1 VIVLQQFAPLV
12 FAMALLGVGSGFF
25 SCSEAALFSLKADD
39 RRALKNGS
47 SAQRIA
53 IALLN
58 QPNRLLTAIL
68 FWNLMIN
75 IVYFALASTIGIQL
89 EKQERHTEAGLVAIV
104 SLLAIILLSEM
115 IPKTV
120 GVLLPRLVTSLVSL
134 PLAASVRI
142 FDPAAPAFATINQ
155 VLRRLLFPGFRVE
168 PYLEI
173 SDLEKAITV
182 STTDEDLAA
191 QERTTL
197 QNIVLLS
204 NIRAEELMR
213 PRTQYQ
219 SFRPPVS
226 LADLGGQLTRS
237 GYLLLTEIESDEI
250 TGAIAL
256 KHLPTIPRQHLENFA
271 QPVVYVP
278 WCSSVAVVFDELQA
292 HECEVAAIINEL
304 GETIGIVTLEDLL
317 QTVFE
322 DEASRSLR
330 LLETA
335 PIRRLGDNL
344 WRVTGMTSLRR
355 LGRKFDIPLPTCKST
370 TVAGIIQEVLGM
382 LPVKGDTVQWHVF
395 HFLVIE
401 ADQLGQLT
409 VEMQVVDQKGPES

>member
-1 VIVLQQFAPLV
+1 VIVLQQFAPLLFV
-12 FAMALLGVGSGFF
+12 MLLLGAGSGFF
-25 SCSEAALFSLKADD
+25 SCSEAALFSLKSDD

-47 SAQRIA
+47 TAQRIA
-53 IALLN
+53 IDLLD

-89 EKQERHTEAGLVAIV
+89 EKQDRRAEAGLVAIV

-120 GVLLPRLVTSLVSL
+120 GVLLPRKIASLISL
-134 PLAASVRI
+134 PLAVSVRV
-142 FDPAAPAFATINQ
+142 FDPVAPAFSAVNRAS
-155 VLRRLLFPGFRVE
+155 RRLLLPGFRAE
-168 PYLEI
+168 PYLDI

-182 STTDEDLAA
+182 STTDEELAA

-197 QNIVLLS
+197 QNIVLLADL
-204 NIRAEELMR
+204 RAEELMR

-226 LADLGGQLTRS
+226 LADLRGEITRS
-237 GYLLLTEIESDEI
+237 GYLLVTELDSDEI
-250 TGAIAL
+250 TDAIAL
-256 KHLPTIPRQHLENFA
+256 KHMPTIPRQHLENFA

-278 WCSSVAVVFDELQA
+278 WCASAAEVFDKLRA

-322 DEASRSLR
+322 DEASRSSR
-330 LLETA
+330 LLETT
-335 PIRRLGDNL
+335 PIRHLGENL

-355 LGRKFDIPLPTCKST
+355 LGRKFNMSLPTSKST
-370 TVAGIIQEVLGM
+370 TIAGIVQEVLGR
-382 LPVKGDTVQWHVF
+382 LPVEGETVRWHVF
-395 HFLVIE
+395 QFLVIE

-409 VEMQVVDQKGPES
+409 VEMQVVDQKGAPS

>member
-1 VIVLQQFAPLV
+1 VIVLQQFALLL
-12 FAMALLGVGSGFF
+12 FTMALLAIGSGFF
-25 SCSEAALFSLKADD
+25 SCSEAALFSLKSDD
-39 RRALKNGS
+39 RRDLKNGS
-47 SAQRIA
+47 SGQRIA
-53 IALLN
+53 IGLLE

-75 IVYFALASTIGIQL
+75 ILYFALASTIGIQL
-89 EKQERHTEAGLVAIV
+89 EKQQRHTEAGLVAIF
-104 SLLAIILLSEM
+104 SLLAIILFSEM

-120 GVLLPRLVTSLVSL
+120 GVSHSRLISGLISL
-134 PLAASVRI
+134 PLAASVRV
-142 FDPAAPAFATINQ
+142 FDPMAPAFTAVNHA
-155 VLRRLLFPGFRVE
+155 LRRLLFPGFRVE

-182 STTDEDLAA
+182 STSDEELAS
-191 QERTTL
+191 QERTAL

-204 NIRAEELMR
+204 DLRAEELMR

-237 GYLLLTEIESDEI
+237 GYLLVTELETDEI
-250 TGAIAL
+250 TAAIAL
-256 KHLPTIPRQHLENFA
+256 KHMPTIPRQHLESFA

-278 WCSSVAVVFDELQA
+278 WCSSVAVVFDELRS

-322 DEASRSLR
+322 DEASRSSR

-335 PIRRLGDNL
+335 PIRRLEDNL
-344 WRVTGMTSLRR
+344 WHVTGMTSLRR
-355 LGRKFDIPLPTCKST
+355 LGRTFSMTLPKCKST
-370 TVAGIIQEVLGM
+370 TVAGIVQEVLGR
-382 LPVKGDTVQWHVF
+382 LPEDGDTIEWHVF
-395 HFLVIE
+395 RFLVIE
-401 ADQLGQLT
+401 SDQLGQLT
-409 VEMQVVDQKGPES
+409 VEMQVFNPKEGEI

>member
-1 VIVLQQFAPLV
+1 MIVLQQFAPLL
-12 FAMALLGVGSGFF
+12 FAMLLLGAGSGFF
-25 SCSEAALFSLKADD
+25 SCSEAALFTLKSDD

-47 SAQRIA
+47 TAQRIA
-53 IALLN
+53 IALLD

-89 EKQERHTEAGLVAIV
+89 EKQDRRTEAGLVAIV

-134 PLAASVRI
+134 PLAASVRL
-142 FDPAAPAFATINQ
+142 FDPVAPAFTAVNRA
-155 VLRRLLFPGFRVE
+155 LRRLLLPGFRAE

-182 STTDEDLAA
+182 STTDEELAA

-197 QNIVLLS
+197 QNIVLLADL
-204 NIRAEELMR
+204 RAEELMR

-226 LADLGGQLTRS
+226 LADLKGELTRS
-237 GYLLLTEIESDEI
+237 GYLLVTEIDSDEI
-250 TGAIAL
+250 TDAIAL
-256 KHLPTIPRQHLENFA
+256 KHMPTIPRQHLEKFA
-271 QPVVYVP
+271 QPVIYVP
-278 WCSSVAVVFDELQA
+278 WCASAAAVFDKLRA
-292 HECEVAAIINEL
+292 HACEVAAIINEL

-322 DEASRSLR
+322 DEASRSSR
-330 LLETA
+330 LLETT
-335 PIRRLGDNL
+335 PIRRLSDNL
-344 WRVTGMTSLRR
+344 WCVTGMTSLRR
-355 LGRKFDIPLPTCKST
+355 LGRKFDMALPASKST
-370 TVAGIIQEVLGM
+370 TVAGIVQEVLGR
-382 LPVKGDTVQWHVF
+382 LPVEGETVDWHVF
-395 HFLVIE
+395 RFLVIE

-409 VEMQVVDQKGPES
+409 VEMQRVDPKGAEL

>member
-1 VIVLQQFAPLV
+1 VIVLQQFAPLL
-12 FAMALLGVGSGFF
+12 FAMLLLGAGSGFF
-25 SCSEAALFSLKADD
+25 SCSEAALFTLKSDD

-47 SAQRIA
+47 TAQRIA
-53 IALLN
+53 IALLD

-89 EKQERHTEAGLVAIV
+89 EKQDRRTEAGLVAIV

-134 PLAASVRI
+134 PLAASVRL
-142 FDPAAPAFATINQ
+142 FDPVAPAFTAVNRA
-155 VLRRLLFPGFRVE
+155 LRRLLLPGFRAE

-182 STTDEDLAA
+182 STTDEELAA

-197 QNIVLLS
+197 QNIVLLADL
-204 NIRAEELMR
+204 RAEELMR

-226 LADLGGQLTRS
+226 LADLKGELTRS
-237 GYLLLTEIESDEI
+237 GYLLVTEIDSDEI
-250 TGAIAL
+250 TDAIAL
-256 KHLPTIPRQHLENFA
+256 KHMPTIPRQHLEKFA
-271 QPVVYVP
+271 QPVIYVP
-278 WCSSVAVVFDELQA
+278 WCASAAAVFDKLRA
-292 HECEVAAIINEL
+292 HACEVAAIINEL

-322 DEASRSLR
+322 DEASRSSR
-330 LLETA
+330 LLETT
-335 PIRRLGDNL
+335 PIRRLSDNL
-344 WRVTGMTSLRR
+344 WCVTGMTSLRR
-355 LGRKFDIPLPTCKST
+355 LGRKFDMALPASKST
-370 TVAGIIQEVLGM
+370 TVAGIVQEVLGR
-382 LPVKGDTVQWHVF
+382 LPVEGETVDWHVF
-395 HFLVIE
+395 RFLVIE

-409 VEMQVVDQKGPES
+409 VEMQRVDPKGAEL

>member
-1 VIVLQQFAPLV
+1 
-12 FAMALLGVGSGFF
+12 MGLL
-25 SCSEAALFSLKADD
+25 D
-39 RRALKNGS
+39 
-47 SAQRIA
+47 
-53 IALLN
+53 

-68 FWNLMIN
+68 FWNLLIN

-89 EKQERHTEAGLVAIV
+89 EKQDRRTEAGLVAII

-115 IPKTV
+115 IPKTI
-120 GVLLPRLVTSLVSL
+120 GVMLPRRVASLISL
-134 PLAASVRI
+134 PLAISVRL
-142 FDPAAPAFATINQ
+142 FDPVAPTFSAINRA
-155 VLRRLLFPGFRVE
+155 LRRLLFPGFRVE

-182 STTDEDLAA
+182 STTDEELAA

-197 QNIVLLS
+197 QNIVLLADL
-204 NIRAEELMR
+204 RAEELMR

-219 SFRPPVS
+219 SFHPPVS
-226 LADLGGQLTRS
+226 LVDLGGELTRS
-237 GYLLLTEIESDEI
+237 GYLLVTELDSDEI

-256 KHLPTIPRQHLENFA
+256 KHMPTIPRQHLENFA

-278 WCSSVAVVFDELQA
+278 WCASAATVFDKLCV

-322 DEASRSLR
+322 DEASRSSR
-330 LLETA
+330 LLETT
-335 PIRRLGDNL
+335 PIHRLGENL

-355 LGRKFDIPLPTCKST
+355 LGRKFNMALPVCKSI
-370 TVAGIIQEVLGM
+370 TVAGIVQEVLGR
-382 LPVKGDTVQWHVF
+382 LPAEGETVRWHVF
-395 HFLVIE
+395 RFLVIE

-409 VEMQVVDQKGPES
+409 VEMQVVDQEGADP

>member
-1 VIVLQQFAPLV
+1 MF
-12 FAMALLGVGSGFF
+12 
-25 SCSEAALFSLKADD
+25 
-39 RRALKNGS
+39 
-47 SAQRIA
+47 
-53 IALLN
+53 
-58 QPNRLLTAIL
+58 
-68 FWNLMIN
+68 N

-89 EKQERHTEAGLVAIV
+89 EKQERHAEAGLVAIV

-120 GVLLPRLVTSLVSL
+120 GVSLPRLVSSLVSL
-134 PLAASVRI
+134 PLAASVRA
-142 FDPAAPAFATINQ
+142 FDPMAPAFSTVNR
-155 VLRRLLFPGFRVE
+155 VLRRLLLPGFRVE

-182 STTDEDLAA
+182 STSDEELAA
-191 QERTTL
+191 QERATL
-197 QNIVLLS
+197 KNILLLS
-204 NIRAEELMR
+204 KIRAEELMR

-237 GYLLLTEIESDEI
+237 GYLLMTELESDEI
-250 TGAIAL
+250 TSAIAL
-256 KHLPTIPRQHLENFA
+256 KHMPTIPRQHLENFA

-278 WCSSVAVVFDELQA
+278 WCSSAALVFDELRT

-322 DEASRSLR
+322 DEASRSSR

-335 PIRRLGDNL
+335 PIRRLDDNL

-355 LGRKFDIPLPTCKST
+355 LGRKFNMHLPPCKST
-370 TVAGIIQEVLGM
+370 TVAGIVQEVLGR
-382 LPVKGDTVQWHVF
+382 LPLEGDTVRWHVF
-395 HFLVIE
+395 QFLVIE

-409 VEMQVVDQKGPES
+409 VELQLVDQQETEP

>member
-1 VIVLQQFAPLV
+1 VIVLQQFAPLL
-12 FAMALLGVGSGFF
+12 FAMLLLGAGSGFF

-47 SAQRIA
+47 TAQRIA
-53 IALLN
+53 IGLLD

-89 EKQERHTEAGLVAIV
+89 EKQDRRTEAGLVAIV

-120 GVLLPRLVTSLVSL
+120 GVLLPRLVTSWISL
-134 PLAASVRI
+134 PLAASVRL
-142 FDPAAPAFATINQ
+142 FDPVAPAFSAVNRA
-155 VLRRLLFPGFRVE
+155 LRRLLLPGFRAE

-182 STTDEDLAA
+182 STTDEELAA

-197 QNIVLLS
+197 QNIVLLADL
-204 NIRAEELMR
+204 RAEELMR

-226 LADLGGQLTRS
+226 LADLGGELTRS
-237 GYLLLTEIESDEI
+237 GYLLVTELDSDEI
-250 TGAIAL
+250 TDAIAL
-256 KHLPTIPRQHLENFA
+256 KHMPTIPRQHLEKFA

-278 WCSSVAVVFDELQA
+278 WCASAAVVFDKLRA

-322 DEASRSLR
+322 DEASRSSR
-330 LLETA
+330 LLETT
-335 PIRRLGDNL
+335 PIGRLGDNL

-355 LGRKFDIPLPTCKST
+355 LGRKFDMTLPPCKST
-370 TVAGIIQEVLGM
+370 TVAGIVQEVLGR
-382 LPVKGDTVQWHVF
+382 LPVEGETVHWHVF
-395 HFLVIE
+395 RFLVIE

-409 VEMQVVDQKGPES
+409 VEMQRVDPKGAEL